1 MPKATTAIFC
11 LMLLAIACAAPPPIA
26 SPSAAPASAEQL
38 QPQAS
43 ESAWREVGVVSS
55 ARGEHDGLAAPLQAM
70 AQDAAAPQPWSYR
83 VYLPIEDTAG
93 TADKRPLILLN
104 LLASIE
110 WDADD
115 AYLRDFETA
124 LRKASFY
131 LWDLTDG
138 QMAIGQAHVV
148 DNRESWKHAD
158 IRVLARNTEAPH
170 ASINGMGEQKA
181 PAAYRVQVGPFW
193 SKNLN
198 TDPTGKWSAPD
209 GYRTLAHELLHYV
222 VGLYDEYNLGTNSYS
237 GCSAAPPDDSRG
249 SGASAMNWQY
259 TASELSA
266 TTVPKLWSNECE
278 KTLQWEKTKRGK
290 SAWAS
295 VAARFNT
302 SPTSIWRIYP
312 PNGTA
317 DPGPDCADWPAALA
331 DIPVIISDNKKPAP
345 LLTDVSVQVTGKP
358 VNEAADVFL
367 ARPGQC
373 AISLGK
379 TVVGDGALQ
388 LLGAHPDDIF
398 YVKYQFPRDA
408 SVWWCGTATLSA
420 GNAVTVTIELN
431 NWNNLCPFR
440 FSSCTD
446 ASPVTDPSQARVL
459 TLRPS
464 AATGGET
471 VLSIEIGPEW
481 PPSAEVEP
489 IAQSWQ
495 LEPFDSPQWAVDV
508 AAALAEQ
515 DDPYALFGSVGLC
528 LPDGGPCTLL
538 PIGVAGYIGTEEQD
552 AASPLTYSA
561 ADGRL
566 QVYDRADPDKIQSL
580 LILDSSPPSPF
591 RGLRSISRAYTLA
604 GDWTFPLQ
612 VQIQAECCLDAEPE
626 TTPLLFRLIDGEW
639 VEAGRPPFS
648 SQESYVLAEIAE
660 PGTYG
665 LFAPR

>member
-1 MPKATTAIFC
+1 MPKATAAIFC
-11 LMLLAIACAAPPPIA
+11 LLLLVIACAAPRPTA
-26 SPSAAPASAEQL
+26 SPSPAPASAEQL
-38 QPQAS
+38 QPHTA

-55 ARGEHDGLAAPLQAM
+55 GRGEHDGLAAPLQAM

-83 VYLPIEDTAG
+83 VYLPIEDSDGA
-93 TADKRPLILLN
+93 ADKRPLILLN

-170 ASINGMGEQKA
+170 ASINGMGEQNA
-181 PAAYRVQVGPFW
+181 PTAYRVQVGPFW

-209 GYRTLAHELLHYV
+209 GHRTLAHELLHYV
-222 VGLYDEYNLGTNSYS
+222 VGLYDEYNLDTKSFS
-237 GCSAAPPDDSRG
+237 GCSAAPPDDSGG

-266 TTVPKLWSNECE
+266 TTVPELWSNECE

-290 SAWAS
+290 SAWES

-302 SPTSIWRIYP
+302 LPTATWRIHL

-317 DPGPDCADWPAALA
+317 DPGPDCADWPTALA
-331 DIPVIISDNKKPAP
+331 DIPVITSDNKKPAP
-345 LLTDVSVQVTGKP
+345 LLTDVSVQVTGRP
-358 VNEAADVFL
+358 VNEAADVLL

-398 YVKYQFPRDA
+398 YVKYQFPGDA

-420 GNAVTVTIELN
+420 GNPVTVTIKLE
-431 NWNNLCPFR
+431 NWDKKCPFR
-440 FSSCTD
+440 FSNCTD
-446 ASPVTDPSQARVL
+446 ASRVADPSQARIL
-459 TLRPS
+459 TAKPS
-464 AATGGET
+464 ATIGET
-471 VLSIEIGPEW
+471 AWSIETRSDWFPL
-481 PPSAEVEP
+481 AEVEP
-489 IAQSWQ
+489 IAFDYS
-495 LEPFDSPQWAVDV
+495 LEPLDSLQWTVD
-508 AAALAEQ
+508 AAATWAALAT
-515 DDPYALFGSVGLC
+515 DVLPVGGVGLC
-528 LPDGGPCTLL
+528 LPDDGPCTLL
-538 PIGVAGYIGTEEQD
+538 PIGVASYTHDAEED
-552 AASPLTYSA
+552 TTAPLTYSS
-561 ADGRL
+561 ADGHL
-566 QVYDRADPDKIQSL
+566 QVYDRAAPNKIQSL
-580 LILDSSPPSPF
+580 LILDSPPPPPY
-591 RGLRSISRAYTLA
+591 RGLQGISRAYTLA
-604 GDWTFPLQ
+604 GDWTPPLQ
-612 VQIQAECCLDAEPE
+612 VQIQVDCCLDTKREN
-626 TTPLLFRLIDGEW
+626 TPLLFRLINGEW
-639 VEAGRPPFS
+639 VEAGRPPFFP
-648 SQESYVLAEIAE
+648 QESYVLAEIAE
-660 PGTYG
+660 PGTYA
-665 LFAPR
+665 LFNSR